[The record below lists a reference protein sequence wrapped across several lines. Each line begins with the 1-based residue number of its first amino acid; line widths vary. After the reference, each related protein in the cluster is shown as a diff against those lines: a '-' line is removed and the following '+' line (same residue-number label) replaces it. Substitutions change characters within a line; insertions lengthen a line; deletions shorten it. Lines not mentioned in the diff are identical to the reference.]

1 LPAIG
6 VIRRGIGRPEL
17 QLKKRRQSVQLLS
30 CPPGSEVSFAVSR
43 WWSCPLRSAAKGTG
57 VDEAGAILAGLLGLG
72 LVVAMPIMLI
82 VTYVRARRIDDLA
95 SRLTRLEQ
103 TVRQLLAGAPA
114 SVQPQVVSPPAATVV
129 VAAPGSA
136 EAQPSVAKPAAVL
149 QPPAK
154 LPSASEPRDTLS
166 WELFIGRKALGWLA
180 VVVLLFA
187 TSFFL
192 RYAFENE
199 WIGPIGRVTM
209 GVVASL
215 ALVVAGRRYLGRGWR
230 TFAQMLIAAGVVL
243 LYLSTYSA
251 FGFYHLVPQRAA
263 GLFLFL
269 VVAES
274 MLLALRCESPAIALM
289 AVIGGLLT
297 PLLMHSQHDQYV
309 SLFLYL
315 IVLNAGVVGLLVL
328 RAWPAEGTASLVGTQ
343 ALFWAWYVA
352 NYHPE
357 KVVPAIAFQIA
368 LYLLY
373 LVPALLVSFRSG
385 RRATVEDLARFMA
398 AGVFWFAVAY
408 VLLRE
413 DYGDWLGSLAV
424 LMAAVY
430 ALSTRLLLAAHKP
443 DERLMIVS
451 LALASGF
458 VALALPLQARTH
470 WVAVGW
476 AAEAAALWWFGLRIA
491 SVRLRGLAAVFA
503 ALAVFRVL
511 ALDTPE
517 HYREPFM
524 PILNAY
530 ALPSLAAVGCLAL
543 ALVAARRFAA
553 RLRSEE
559 RPLVAIAAVACV
571 LLVWWIVSVDIVS
584 YFRMLQIQHPGEYA
598 GGRLAQMSLSA
609 WWATYAAVVLAA
621 GFYWRLALL
630 RWTALGLFAL
640 TAGKVFFLDMAELDE
655 IYRIVAFFVLALLLG
670 AAAWAYQR
678 NQPDRPQGRPIQE

>member
-1 LPAIG
+1 LAIALLPLA
-6 VIRRGIGRPEL
+6 V
-17 QLKKRRQSVQLLS
+17 LS
-30 CPPGSEVSFAVSR
+30 HAVTR
-43 WWSCPLRSAAKGTG
+43 KGTSL
-57 VDEAGAILAGLLGLG
+57 DEVGAILAGVLGLS
-72 LVVAMPIMLI
+72 LIVAMPIMLI
-82 VTYVRARRIDDLA
+82 VTYVRARRIDELA
-95 SRLTRLEQ
+95 SRLTKLEQ
-103 TVRQLLAGAPA
+103 TVRQLLAGAP
-114 SVQPQVVSPPAATVV
+114 VRVPPQVVSPSEATAV
-129 VAAPGSA
+129 VAAPA
-136 EAQPSVAKPAAVL
+136 PPEAPPSVAKPAAVV
-149 QPPAK
+149 QPPKK
-154 LPSASEPRDTLS
+154 LPSVSEPRDTLS

-215 ALVVAGRRYLGRGWR
+215 ALVIAGRRYLGRGWR

-251 FGFYHLVPQRAA
+251 FGFYHLMPQRAA

-309 SLFLYL
+309 SLFFYL
-315 IVLNAGVVGLLVL
+315 IVLNAGVVAVLVL
-328 RAWPAEGTASLVGTQ
+328 RAWQAVGTVSLVGTQ
-343 ALFWAWYVA
+343 ALFWAWYLA

-357 KVVPAIAFQIA
+357 KLAPTIAFQLV

-373 LVPALLVSFRSG
+373 LAPALLVSFRSG
-385 RRATVEDLARFMA
+385 RRTTVEELARFIA
-398 AGVFWFAVAY
+398 AAVFWFAAVY

-430 ALSTRLLLAAHKP
+430 ALSTRLLLAARKA

-458 VALALPLQARTH
+458 VALALPLQAHAH
-470 WVAVGW
+470 WVALGW

-503 ALAVFRVL
+503 ALAVLRVL
-511 ALDTPE
+511 ALDTPQ
-517 HYREPFM
+517 HYREPFW

-543 ALVAARRFAA
+543 ALAATRRFAA

-559 RPLVAIAAVACV
+559 RPLVGIAAVACV

-584 YFRMLQIQHPGEYA
+584 YFRMVEIEHPGEYA

-609 WWATYAAVVLAA
+609 WWAIYAAIILAA
-621 GFYWRLALL
+621 GFYWRLSLL
-630 RWTALGLFAL
+630 RWIALGLFAL
-640 TAGKVFFLDMAELDE
+640 TVGKVFLLDMAELDE
-655 IYRIVAFFVLALLLG
+655 IYRIVAFFVLAVLLG

-678 NQPDRPQGRPIQE
+678 NQPDRPQSRPIQE